1 MKSVVWGLVLGLAAA
16 PALAQIPAPP
26 AAANATTGATT
37 DTAVDAAERAPTE
50 VAAALPQPR
59 LQGQGRLRFLG
70 LRVYEARLWT
80 GSAGALSDTSWPE
93 QTLALDIRYQR
104 SIKGTAIAERS
115 LDEMRRQGDIAPDT
129 AQRWLAQM
137 NQLFPDVEPGHR
149 ITAVLVPG
157 VGLRVFVNGSLRG
170 EVREPLFARTFLG
183 IWLSPRTSDLS
194 LRDALL
200 GQAAGRPAN
209 R

>member
-1 MKSVVWGLVLGLAAA
+1 MKRVVCMGLLSLVAAT
-16 PALAQIPAPP
+16 ALAQSP
-26 AAANATTGATT
+26 AAPVVANTPTDATA
-37 DTAVDAAERAPTE
+37 DTIERAPAE

-70 LRVYEARLWT
+70 LRVYEARLWA
-80 GSAGALSDTSWPE
+80 GGASAVSDTGWPD
-93 QTLALDIRYQR
+93 QTLALEIRYQR
-104 SIKGTAIAERS
+104 SLKGTALAERS
-115 LDEMRRQGDIAPDT
+115 LEEMRRQGDIAPDT

-137 NQLFPDVEPGHR
+137 NQLLPDVEPGHR
-149 ITAVLVPG
+149 ITAVLQPG

-170 EVREPLFARTFLG
+170 EVREPLFARTFVG
-183 IWLSPRTSDLS
+183 IWLSPRTSDPG

-200 GQAAGRPAN
+200 GQPAGRPAT